1 METSTQ
7 SVITQRLLFPFVLA
21 ACACSTA
28 PEIRWRGFLQNGFT
42 RGKWTRGI
50 GNSIGVG
57 RVFGECR
64 ARSLTPRGPAGTR
77 RPAQRP
83 PPRLG
88 GRANGVFRRRLVSV
102 GTDPTP
108 WWDGRARRTSPRGA
122 GCRGAAQAAQWIA
135 AGRRVGNRAG
145 RSPDTRPR
153 PIEFPIL
160 TMGIRSTSLGRQTC
174 DRATCVVVSNSWYL
188 CPTRV
193 ITSP

>member
-1 METSTQ
+1 MWRRLSCHTLPVSTMETSTQ

-122 GCRGAAQAAQWIA
+122 GRGVGARLRRLS
-135 AGRRVGNRAG
+135 GSRRVAA
-145 RSPDTRPR
+145 SAIAPDVRR
-153 PIEFPIL
+153 IL
-160 TMGIRSTSLGRQTC
+160 
-174 DRATCVVVSNSWYL
+174 DRA
-188 CPTRV
+188 R
-193 ITSP
+193 